1 MAWSGRRRPT
11 RLVAYDHRTKR
22 RHREVP
28 FMQLV
33 DSPGLGGDN
42 QGRYFDLER
51 RVYWETAIF
60 EAQSS
65 RVWSH
70 MINVGKKGTERCLP
84 TIRDFLFSRRTVP
97 GSSYAEKARK

>member
-1 MAWSGRRRPT
+1 
-11 RLVAYDHRTKR
+11 
-22 RHREVP
+22 
-28 FMQLV
+28 MQLV

-51 RVYWETAIF
+51 RVYWETVIF

-70 MINVGKKGTERCLP
+70 MINVGGKRHREMP
-84 TIRDFLFSRRTVP
+84 ADD
-97 GSSYAEKARK
+97 